1 MGQRERPTG
10 TLGTSWLQT
19 TGSWSVF
26 KQVGCTAVYPY
37 RGTPGEGL
45 RSSYGVLS
53 GRGDGGATVL
63 AAGEHALGLALHL
76 PDALAGDT

>member
-1 MGQRERPTG
+1 MTILDGG
-10 TLGTSWLQT
+10 
-19 TGSWSVF
+19 GSVRIPG
-26 KQVGCTAVYPY
+26 KPPAEAHKRGTAVYPY

-76 PDALAGDT
+76 PDALAGDP